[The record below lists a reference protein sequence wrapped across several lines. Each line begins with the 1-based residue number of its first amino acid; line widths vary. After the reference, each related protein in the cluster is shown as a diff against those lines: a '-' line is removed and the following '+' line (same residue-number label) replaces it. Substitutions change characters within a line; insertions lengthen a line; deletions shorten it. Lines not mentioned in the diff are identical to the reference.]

1 MMDDYGGNM
10 TCQEIT
16 RQTASALLSS
26 CDTAGRNYRPLGRFY
41 LREGRRF
48 IGIDNSTGNAW
59 TEEFPDLKLC
69 IAWLKGQQELPS

>member
-41 LREGRRF
+41 LREGRRS
-48 IGIDNSTGNAW
+48 IGINNNTRDDW
-59 TEEFPDLKLC
+59 KEEIP
-69 IAWLKGQQELPS
+69 I